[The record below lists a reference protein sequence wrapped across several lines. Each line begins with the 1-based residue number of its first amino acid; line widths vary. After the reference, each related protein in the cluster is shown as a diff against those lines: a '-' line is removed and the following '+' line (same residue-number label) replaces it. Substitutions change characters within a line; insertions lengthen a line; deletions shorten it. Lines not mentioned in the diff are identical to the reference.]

1 MYRSSNAARVKYV
14 MPRAGPYAVDG
25 EYNNGYGKEPERLM
39 EINGGTRLTGLI
51 GSDIVDSPSPALH
64 NAAYETLG
72 MNWAYLPLRVGAG
85 QLMDAL
91 EGLRAAG
98 FVGVNVTIPHKLE
111 AARLV
116 DELRGD
122 ARVLNTVNTVHFAEA
137 GIYGYNT
144 DTEGLLRSM
153 REAGVASVAS
163 VFMIGAGGAARAAA
177 LALSRLGAR
186 TLYIFNRNR
195 ERAGDFMN
203 LVKREGIFDEIYIR
217 EYDEI
222 GARILADC
230 SCVVNS
236 TPLARCERGELPLDY
251 GLFGSGQVA
260 VDLGYLEHRSAFLRE
275 AEGRGALAINGRP
288 MLLYQAAEAFRVWT
302 GTEPPVEGMRQALEE
317 KLMDHCSRARSAG
330 GRDGET

>member
-1 MYRSSNAARVKYV
+1 
-14 MPRAGPYAVDG
+14 
-25 EYNNGYGKEPERLM
+25 LM

-64 NAAYETLG
+64 NAAYKTLG
-72 MNWAYLPLRVGAG
+72 MNWVYLPLRVRTGH
-85 QLMDAL
+85 LKEVL
-91 EGLRAAG
+91 EGLRAAD
-98 FVGVNVTIPHKLE
+98 FMGVNVTIPHKLE

-122 ARVLNTVNTVHFAEA
+122 ARLLRTVNAIRFAEA
-137 GIYGYNT
+137 GTCGYNT
-144 DTEGLLRSM
+144 DAEGLLRSL
-153 REAGVASVAS
+153 REAGIASVAS

-186 TLYIFNRNR
+186 TLYIFNRSP
-195 ERAGDFMN
+195 ERAGEFLQ
-203 LVKREGIFDEIYIR
+203 LVKREGLFDEIYIQ

-275 AEGRGALAINGRP
+275 AEGQGALAINGRP
-288 MLLYQAAEAFRVWT
+288 MLLYQAAEAFRAWT
-302 GTEPPVEGMRQALEE
+302 GMEPPIEEMRQALEE
-317 KLMDHCSRARSAG
+317 ELMDHRSRARSAG